1 MNGPRRTSRISLGLL
16 STIRARILIGV
27 LLLLIVGLVGN
38 SVASV
43 FTLQSHLE
51 ERAESTLRDAR
62 DRIHRRLAEAPR
74 EIDGAQLATL
84 AAPSIGV
91 MVIDSHGEAAQQ
103 IAFGVPEPVNAM
115 TRERPDQVLHLT
127 DQSVPDLIAL
137 RIPTPGLTVTVA
149 DQRIEAS
156 AIVLALR
163 TDLDRVTVTD
173 FISRQASIV
182 GTTVVLAAALGLA
195 VLKYGLRPLGR
206 MADAA
211 DALASGAREERLPVR
226 GGHSETDRLAAAVN
240 NAFDVQARAESNI
253 RSFAADA
260 SHELRTPLATISG
273 WLDLYHQ
280 GGLRDPGALDRAME
294 RVDAEAG
301 RMRALV
307 EELSLLARL
316 DAGRP
321 LASQPLDLS
330 AVAADVVDDARV
342 VAPGRSITLH
352 APPSVLVVGD
362 GPRLQQVLHNLVG
375 NAIQHTT
382 PGTPVQVSLTVTSD
396 EALVCVSDAGPG
408 MPAADLARVFDRF
421 WRADAS
427 RNQVQGGSGLG
438 LAIVQAVIHAHRG
451 TVSIDSQPAAGTTV
465 TVRLPRDSRALSA
478 RPPHEGPGER

>member
-1 MNGPRRTSRISLGLL
+1 VNRLRRMPRIRLRPLA
-16 STIRARILIGV
+16 TIRARILTGV

-43 FTLQSHLE
+43 FTLRSHLD

-62 DRIHRRLAEAPR
+62 DRIHRRLAEAPAD
-74 EIDGAQLATL
+74 IDGAQLATL

-91 MVIDSHGEAAQQ
+91 MVIDSEGHVTQQ
-103 IAFGVPEPVNAM
+103 IAFGVPEPVNTVTA
-115 TRERPDQVLHLT
+115 ERPDQVLHIT
-127 DQSVPDLIAL
+127 DHPGVPDLIAL
-137 RIPTPGLTVTVA
+137 RIPTPGLTITVA
-149 DQRIEAS
+149 DRKIEAS

-182 GTTVVLAAALGLA
+182 GTTLVLAAVLGLA

-280 GGLRDPGALDRAME
+280 GVLRDPAALDRAME

-321 LASQPLDLS
+321 LSSDRLDLS
-330 AVAADVVDDARV
+330 ALAADVVDDARV
-342 VAPGRSITLH
+342 VAPDRSITLDV
-352 APPSVLVVGD
+352 PPSVQVVGD
-362 GPRLQQVLHNLVG
+362 GPRLQQVLHNVVG
-375 NAIQHTT
+375 NAIQHTA
-382 PGTPVQVSLTVTSD
+382 PGAPVRVSVTTTSD
-396 EALVCVSDAGPG
+396 EALVSVSDAGPAR
-408 MPAADLARVFDRF
+408 AATRPREV
-421 WRADAS
+421 RA
-427 RNQVQGGSGLG
+427 SGFPSCK
-438 LAIVQAVIHAHRG
+438 R
-451 TVSIDSQPAAGTTV
+451 
-465 TVRLPRDSRALSA
+465 
-478 RPPHEGPGER
+478 

>member
-1 MNGPRRTSRISLGLL
+1 MSRLRWMSRIRPLA
-16 STIRARILIGV
+16 TIRARILTGV
-27 LLLLIVGLVGN
+27 LLLLILGLVGN
-38 SVASV
+38 SVASI
-43 FTLQSHLE
+43 FTLQDHLE
-51 ERAESTLRDAR
+51 QRAESTLRDAR
-62 DRIHRRLAEAPR
+62 DRIHHRLAQAPAT
-74 EIDGAQLATL
+74 IDGAQLATL

-91 MVIDSHGEAAQQ
+91 MVIDSQENVAQQ
-103 IAFGVPEPVNAM
+103 IAFGVPEPVNTITM
-115 TRERPDQVLHLT
+115 ERPDQVLHVT
-127 DQSVPDLIAL
+127 DHPGVPDLIAL
-137 RIPTPGLTVTVA
+137 RIPTPGLTITVMGRKIA
-149 DQRIEAS
+149 TS

-182 GTTVVLAAALGLA
+182 GTTLALAAILGVA

-211 DALASGAREERLPVR
+211 DALASGVREERLPVR

-280 GGLRDPGALDRAME
+280 GGLRDPASLDRAME

-321 LASQPLDLS
+321 LSSDHVDLS
-330 AVAADVVDDARV
+330 ALATDVVDDARV
-342 VAPGRSITLH
+342 VAPDRSITLH
-352 APPSVLVVGD
+352 VPPSVQVTGD

-375 NAIQHTT
+375 NAIQHTA
-382 PGTPVQVSLTVTSD
+382 PGTPVQVSVTATSD
-396 EALVCVSDAGPG
+396 EALVFVSDAGPG
-408 MPAADLARVFDRF
+408 MPVADLARAFDRF

-427 RNQVQGGSGLG
+427 RNQAQGGSGLG
-438 LAIVQAVIHAHRG
+438 LPIVQAVIHAHRG

-465 TVRLPRDSRALSA
+465 TVRLPRGPRAAPATHASTA
-478 RPPHEGPGER
+478 VPD